1 MADKTPINFN
11 RIFRNVITA
20 AIIALVAFILWYF
33 LSVTIYIV
41 CGVILSLV
49 ARPLYIQIEKIRI
62 GKFKIPGA
70 INALLSILLV
80 WGILGGIGALTVPL
94 IIREGVKVSKTDPE
108 KLITQL
114 EKPING
120 LIKDAESLGLLSFEP
135 TDTVPITPPEKTI
148 ERIIVYKLPC
158 DSIYNSVYNHGG
170 IFEPE
175 VDTIVKTTKM
185 ITAENKDTIINP
197 SGIYHRKE
205 IEAMIKTY
213 GINHINAKK
222 ITQVFGSTFKAIGNI
237 LATVVS
243 ASFLAFFF
251 LRDKGLFQNI
261 ITTIM
266 PKKFEEQTIAIMT
279 DTRKMLSRYFIGL
292 MLELLLVM
300 ACTTIGMLI
309 IGFNFQLAITIGFF
323 SGLFN
328 IIPYLGPVI
337 GAVVGLMLGLANSL
351 EMDVYTHTLPLMG
364 KMLLVFWITQLLDN
378 NIFQTVIFSNSV
390 KAHPIEI
397 FLVIVL
403 AGSIAGV
410 TGMIF
415 AVPVYTVLRIIGK
428 HFFSHF
434 KIVRSLTQNMDPE

>member
-1 MADKTPINFN
+1 MAEKAPLNFN

-20 AIIALVAFILWYF
+20 AIVALVAFILWYF

-49 ARPLYIQIEKIRI
+49 ARPLYIQLEKIKI
-62 GKFKIPGA
+62 GKFKIPGSV
-70 INALLSILLV
+70 NALISIFLI
-80 WGILGGIGALTVPL
+80 WGVLGGIGALTVPL
-94 IIREGVKVSKTDPE
+94 IVREGAKVSKTDPE
-108 KLITQL
+108 KLIAQL
-114 EKPING
+114 EKPINQ
-120 LIKDAESLGLLSFEP
+120 LIKEAESLGMISF
-135 TDTVPITPPEKTI
+135 DTVDSSQTPSPEKVV
-148 ERIIVYKLPC
+148 ERVIVYKLPC
-158 DSIYNSVYNHGG
+158 DSIYNLGG
-170 IFEPE
+170 IVEPE
-175 VDTIVKTTKM
+175 IDTMVKTTTTIPPIK
-185 ITAENKDTIINP
+185 TDTTIAP
-197 SGIYHRKE
+197 SGIYKRKE
-205 IEAMIKTY
+205 IEAMIKNY
-213 GINHINAKK
+213 GISHLSAKK
-222 ITQVFGSTFKAIGNI
+222 ISKWFSSTFMAIGNI
-237 LATVVS
+237 LATIVS
-243 ASFLAFFF
+243 ATFLAFFF

-261 ITTIM
+261 VTTIM
-266 PKKFEEQTIAIMT
+266 PKKYEEQTVAIMT

-292 MLELLLVM
+292 MLELFLVM

-337 GAVVGLMLGLANSL
+337 GAGVGLMFGLANSL
-351 EMDVYTHTLPLMG
+351 DMDIYAHTLPLMG
-364 KMLLVFWITQLLDN
+364 KMLIVFWITQILDN